1 MSEKMTKRDSK
12 SLLARLMAAE
22 NLNVEYSETATTAAF
37 DTEGRTLIMP
47 LLKDVSDE
55 ATDLFLGHEVGHA
68 LYTPQGRIKDIA
80 AEGGMF
86 KNFVNITEDARIEKM
101 IQIKFPGL
109 RRCFYDGYTEL
120 IDKNFFGTS
129 DSDVNSY
136 NLIDR
141 LNLHFKGGIRTGV
154 EFSADE
160 ATYVTRME
168 NLSTFDDAV
177 DLARDLYDHC
187 KEESENN
194 NPDDSETEE
203 TAEGGE
209 GDTGD
214 SGEMSS
220 DMPMEFDEPED
231 SDDDGESSSGS
242 SGEES
247 EENKNSEEKAESG
260 TSDTADENEEN
271 EPTGKNKTSPGK
283 GATDDT
289 VSSSPEDFGPITQD
303 AFDEAVKESVDGET
317 TMKYCRIP
325 SLPLSEIIVP
335 IEEIHSCIDRTI
347 KEEGSP
353 GVGLAKAVTEYK
365 TFSTEQK
372 SLISYLVKEFEMRK
386 SADEHKRTSVGTT
399 GILNPNKLHAYKFSE
414 DIFLRNTVIADGKS
428 HGFIMYIDW
437 SGSMSNCMGKTIDQL
452 MLLAL
457 FCKKANIPFDCFA
470 FSNHYWN
477 RDDLPEGER
486 PNRYNRGYYPGKV
499 KELAVQNNFK
509 LLHLLSSQLNNQK
522 FTKAMTYMTYL
533 REGFNSR
540 YSYNETT
547 CYIPDEL
554 TLGGT
559 PLNEAVLTAFPMV
572 PLFRKKYN
580 VQIVNTVFLTDGAGA
595 HIRAVHR
602 TPTEDNGLEIDSID
616 GRGGSKIQITD
627 MVTKKN
633 YNVDK
638 YGDDTGLLLEI
649 LKDRTDCRVTGFFI
663 NTENRRNLNG
673 NLRGIKPGLTYEEME
688 EAMDSLKKN
697 QFARME
703 CQGYEEFYVIDG
715 KKMDLEVP
723 DLEIT
728 EDMSKAKMKSAFIK
742 NRKAKLVSKKML
754 SQFAEFVS

>member
-1 MSEKMTKRDSK
+1 MVKRDSK

-68 LYTPQGRIKDIA
+68 LYTPQGRIKDIV
-80 AEGGMF
+80 AEGGQF
-86 KNFVNITEDARIEKM
+86 KSFVNITEDARIEKM

-120 IDKNFFGTS
+120 INKDFFGTS
-129 DSDVNSY
+129 DNDVNSY

-141 LNLHFKGGIRTGV
+141 LNLHFKGGIRTGI

-160 ATYVTRME
+160 ETYVTRME
-168 NLSTFDDAV
+168 NLSTFDEAV
-177 DLARDLYDHC
+177 DLARDLYDHH
-187 KEESENN
+187 KEEAENN
-194 NPDDSETEE
+194 SPDDSDTEE
-203 TAEGGE
+203 TTEGGD
-209 GDTGD
+209 GDTDD

-231 SDDDGESSSGS
+231 SDDDGESSSGDK
-242 SGEES
+242 SGES
-247 EENKNSEEKAESG
+247 EDSAEKAENG
-260 TSDTADENEEN
+260 TADENKEN
-271 EPTGKNKTSPGK
+271 DDPGTDTETKSSPGK

-289 VSSSPEDFGPITQD
+289 VSSSPENFGPVTQD
-303 AFDEAVKESVDGET
+303 AFDEAVKESIDGDT

-325 SLPLSEIIVP
+325 SLPLDKIIVP

-347 KEEGSP
+347 KDEEAG
-353 GVGLAKAVTEYK
+353 GLAKAVTEYK
-365 TFSTEQK
+365 TFSADQK

-386 SADEHKRTSVGTT
+386 SANEHKRTSVGTT
-399 GILNPNKLHAYKFSE
+399 GILNPNKLHAYKFSD

-437 SGSMSNCMGKTIDQL
+437 SGSMSHCMGKTIDQL

-486 PNRYNRGYYPGKV
+486 PNRYNRGYYPGNV
-499 KELAVQNNFK
+499 KELAVQTNFK
-509 LLHLLSSQLNNQK
+509 LLHLVSSQLNNQK
-522 FTKAMTYMTYL
+522 FTKAMIYLTYL

-540 YSYNETT
+540 YSYYETV
-547 CYIPDEL
+547 CQVPDEL

-559 PLNEAVLTAFPMV
+559 PLNEAVLSAFPMI

-602 TPTEDNGLEIDSID
+602 TPTEDNGLDIDSID
-616 GRGGSKIQITD
+616 GRGVSKIQITD

-688 EAMDSLKKN
+688 ETMDSLKKN

-715 KKMDLEVP
+715 KKMGAETEELV
-723 DLEIT
+723 IT
-728 EDMSKAKMKSAFIK
+728 DDMSKAKMKTAFIK

>member
-1 MSEKMTKRDSK
+1 
-12 SLLARLMAAE
+12 
-22 NLNVEYSETATTAAF
+22 
-37 DTEGRTLIMP
+37 
-47 LLKDVSDE
+47 
-55 ATDLFLGHEVGHA
+55 
-68 LYTPQGRIKDIA
+68 
-80 AEGGMF
+80 
-86 KNFVNITEDARIEKM
+86 M

-120 IDKNFFGTS
+120 MDKDFFGTS
-129 DSDVNSY
+129 DNDVNSY

-141 LNLHFKGGIRTGV
+141 LNLHFKGGIRAGV

-160 ATYVTRME
+160 ETYVTRME

-177 DLARDLYDHC
+177 DLARDLYVHH
-187 KEESENN
+187 KEEAENN
-194 NPDDSETEE
+194 SPDDSETEE
-203 TAEGGE
+203 TTEGGD

-220 DMPMEFDEPED
+220 DMPMDFDEPED

-242 SGEES
+242 KSGEAED
-247 EENKNSEEKAESG
+247 SEEKAEGSA
-260 TSDTADENEEN
+260 SDTADENEDPVTDTE
-271 EPTGKNKTSPGK
+271 TKSSPGK
-283 GATDDT
+283 GATDDS
-289 VSSSPEDFGPITQD
+289 VSSSPEDFGPVTQD
-303 AFDEAVKESVDGET
+303 AFDEAVKESIDGDT

-325 SLPLSEIIVP
+325 SLPLDKIIVP

-347 KEEGSP
+347 KDESG
-353 GVGLAKAVTEYK
+353 GLAIAVTEYK

-372 SLISYLVKEFEMRK
+372 SLISYLIKEFEMRK

-470 FSNHYWN
+470 FSNHYFN
-477 RDDLPEGER
+477 RDDFPEGER
-486 PNRYNRGYYPGKV
+486 PSRYARGYYPGKV
-499 KELAVQNNFK
+499 KELAVQDNFK

-522 FTKAMTYMTYL
+522 FTKAMIYMTYL

-540 YSYNETT
+540 YSYSEGV
-547 CYIPDEL
+547 CRIPDEL

-559 PLNEAVLTAFPMV
+559 PLNEAVLSAFPMI

-602 TPTEDNGLEIDSID
+602 TPTEDNGLDIDSID
-616 GRGGSKIQITD
+616 GRGGSNIQITD

-723 DLEIT
+723 ELEIT
-728 EDMSKAKMKSAFIK
+728 EDMTKAKMKTAFIK

>member
-22 NLNVEYSETATTAAF
+22 NINVEYSETATTAAF

-80 AEGGMF
+80 AEGGQF
-86 KNFVNITEDARIEKM
+86 KSFVNITEDARIEKM

-120 IDKNFFGTS
+120 IDKDFFGTANN
-129 DSDVNSY
+129 DVNSY

-168 NLSTFDDAV
+168 NLSTFDEAV
-177 DLARDLYDHC
+177 DLARDLYDHH

-194 NPDDSETEE
+194 SPDDSDTEE
-203 TAEGGE
+203 TTDGGD
-209 GDTGD
+209 GDTDD

-220 DMPMEFDEPED
+220 DMPMEFDDSED
-231 SDDDGESSSGS
+231 SDDDGESSSGDK
-242 SGEES
+242 SGES
-247 EENKNSEEKAESG
+247 EDSKEKAEDG
-260 TSDTADENEEN
+260 TSDTADENEDPGTDTE
-271 EPTGKNKTSPGK
+271 TKSSPGK
-283 GATDDT
+283 GATDDS
-289 VSSSPEDFGPITQD
+289 VSSSPEDFGPVTQD
-303 AFDEAVKESVDGET
+303 AFDEAVKGSIDGNT
-317 TMKYCRIP
+317 TIKYCRIP
-325 SLPLSEIIVP
+325 SLPLDKIIVP
-335 IEEIHSCIDRTI
+335 IEEIHSCINRSMKD
-347 KEEGSP
+347 EGSA
-353 GVGLAKAVTEYK
+353 GAGLAKATAEYK

-386 SADEHKRTSVGTT
+386 SANEHKRTSVGTT
-399 GILNPNKLHAYKFSE
+399 GILNPNKLHAYKFSD

-437 SGSMSNCMGKTIDQL
+437 SGSMSHCMGKTIDQL

-470 FSNHYWN
+470 FSNHYYN
-477 RDDLPEGER
+477 RDDLLEGER
-486 PNRYNRGYYPGKV
+486 PSRGNGTPYYPGNV
-499 KELAVQNNFK
+499 KELAVRTSFK
-509 LLHLLSSQLNNQK
+509 LLHLVSSQLNNQK
-522 FTKAMTYMTYL
+522 FTKAMINMTYL

-540 YSYNETT
+540 YSYEDTA
-547 CYIPDEL
+547 CYLPDEL

-559 PLNEAVLTAFPMV
+559 PLNEAVLSAFPMI

-595 HIRAVHR
+595 HIRSVHR
-602 TPTEDNGLEIDSID
+602 TPTEDNGLDIDRIE
-616 GRGGSKIQITD
+616 GRGVSKIQITD

-633 YNVDK
+633 YNVNK

-663 NTENRRNLNG
+663 NTESRRNLNG

-688 EAMDSLKKN
+688 ETMDSLKKN

-723 DLEIT
+723 DLKIT

-754 SQFAEFVS
+754 SQFADFVS